1 MSISKNLSIF
11 THILALLGFIT
22 LSLSSNYHF
31 LIISIYTA
39 VLILSLFYDL
49 KGHEHIL
56 SSTLNNVL
64 SLVFAV
70 YLVLRVLLFG
80 EEIFNVLIFFILFIQ
95 LIKLFGKKELR
106 DYGQIILISF
116 FQLLAG
122 AAITTNISYGVLLLV
137 FIFFS
142 IVTIILFNINN
153 ELNDT
158 KKGHFNSKIKYFPL
172 LSSVGVVWLIIILM
186 SVFSFLL
193 MPRFKGNYL
202 SGTFLQKEL
211 IKTGFSGEVKLG
223 RVGEIKMDNSPVM
236 RVKFLNID
244 KNDLPDEI
252 YWRGVA
258 LDYFDGK
265 VWSQTNKSNT
275 KKFWKK
281 HSGLFIVNA
290 ENDTNLAK
298 QEIITQ
304 PLDTDV
310 VFSANK
316 PVAFKDVPYNRIT
329 SVNDSYYHD
338 GVFSKNTKYTA
349 YSDIYRPGPGK
360 LKRVDYYVPET
371 INDLYARKL
380 IVSTSVKEL
389 ANELYIPDGT
399 VYENVVNVRDHLR
412 ENMSYTR
419 VLESNENIPPLD
431 QFLFENKEGHCEYFA
446 SSMVVILREMG
457 IPSRLVTG
465 FLGGEFNYIGEYF
478 LVRESDAHAWV
489 EVYFPEYGWISFDPT
504 PSDDSYNTPINLLI
518 SSFEYIRYRWN
529 KYIVDFDSKDQ
540 SQIFTSIRNQ
550 TQGYKFELFK
560 NNNLKNKRTLFIIGI
575 LILLY
580 FLIFKYKNLNIR
592 NFYRKTD
599 YSEATDIYLK
609 SISLI
614 KKEGYLKPDYLTAS
628 EFSDYIL
635 KNGGN
640 KFKKFSEL
648 TSSFNIIKYGGFSNK
663 NQIKKLNNYYITLK
677 KELSKK
683 KKGQSD

>member
-1 MSISKNLSIF
+1 MNISKHLSIF

-31 LIISIYTA
+31 LIIFIYTA

-49 KGHEHIL
+49 KGNKYIL
-56 SSTLNNVL
+56 SSTLNNLL
-64 SLVFAV
+64 SLVFAA

-80 EEIFNVLIFFILFIQ
+80 DEIFNVLIYFIVFIQ

-122 AAITTNISYGVLLLV
+122 AAITTKISYGVILLV

-153 ELNDT
+153 ELNET
-158 KKGHFNSKIKYFPL
+158 KKDDLNSKIKYLPFF
-172 LSSVGVVWLIIILM
+172 SSVGVIWIVIILL
-186 SVFSFLL
+186 SVFTFLL

-202 SGTFLQKEL
+202 SGAFLQKEL
-211 IKTGFSGEVKLG
+211 IKTGFGGEVKLG

-236 RVKFLNID
+236 RVKFLNVD

-265 VWSQTNKSNT
+265 VWSQTKEFNT

-281 HSGLFIVNA
+281 YSGLIIVN
-290 ENDTNLAK
+290 EDRDKNLAK

-316 PVAFKDVPYNRIT
+316 PVAFKDIPYNRIT
-329 SVNDSYYHD
+329 SINDSYYHD
-338 GVFSKNTKYTA
+338 GVFSKNTKYIA
-349 YSDIYRPGPGK
+349 YADIYRPGPGK
-360 LKRVDYYVPET
+360 LNRVDYYVPDN
-371 INDLYARKL
+371 IRALYAVKFN
-380 IVSTSVKEL
+380 VTDNVKEL
-389 ANELYIPDGT
+389 ADELYIPGAT
-399 VYENVVNVRDHLR
+399 VYENVANVRDYLR
-412 ENMSYTR
+412 ENLSYTR
-419 VLESNENIPPLD
+419 VLKSNENIPPLD

-446 SSMVVILREMG
+446 SSMVVLLREMG
-457 IPSRLVTG
+457 IPTRLVTG

-504 PSDDSYNTPINLLI
+504 PSDDSYNNPINFLV
-518 SSFEYIRYRWN
+518 SSFEYLRYRWN
-529 KYIVDFDSKDQ
+529 KYIVDFDRKDQ
-540 SQIFTSIRNQ
+540 SQIFTSLRNQ
-550 TQGYKFELFK
+550 TRGYKFELF
-560 NNNLKNKRTLFIIGI
+560 NYSSLKDKRTLYI
-575 LILLY
+575 LGVCVLLY
-580 FLIFKYKNLNIR
+580 FVIFRYKKINFR
-592 NFYRKTD
+592 SFYRKPG
-599 YSEATDIYLK
+599 YSQATDIYLK
-609 SISLI
+609 SISLV
-614 KKEGYLKPDYLTAS
+614 KKEGYLKPDYLTATEFS
-628 EFSDYIL
+628 EFIL
-635 KNGGN
+635 RNGGIRY
-640 KFKKFSEL
+640 KMFSEL
-648 TSSFNIIKYGGFSNK
+648 TSSFNHIKYGGNSDK
-663 NQIKKLNNYYITLK
+663 SQIRKLNSYYMNLK
-677 KELSKK
+677 KELSEKK
-683 KKGQSD
+683 KR